1 MYVLLLCTVAFS
13 LCSTHALVDHCK
25 GSSVFGDL
33 RDLVCLLINFLK
45 LSYKG
50 IGFIM
55 VFPYLL
61 FLLTLL
67 HFS

>member
-13 LCSTHALVDHCK
+13 LCSTHTLVYYCK

-33 RDLVCLLINFLK
+33 RDLVCLLTNFLK